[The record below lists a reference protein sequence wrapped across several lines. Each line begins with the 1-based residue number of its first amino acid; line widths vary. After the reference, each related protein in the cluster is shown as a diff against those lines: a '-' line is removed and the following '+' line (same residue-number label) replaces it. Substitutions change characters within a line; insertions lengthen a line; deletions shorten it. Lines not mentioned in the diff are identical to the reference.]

1 MNKDEIFNAIL
12 EKEGGYVNH
21 PDDKGGPT
29 NWGIT
34 QVTAR
39 AHGYDGDMQKLTR
52 QQALDILNADYWIAP
67 RFDHVAEISTAIA
80 EKLCDAG
87 VNMGPVLPGK
97 WLQRWLNAFNHR
109 GVLYPDLITDGVIGP
124 RTLNALSHYVIRRGS
139 EGELVLLRALNCSQ
153 GQYYLELA
161 EKSEAN
167 KSFIY
172 GWLRARTYVIFCFIN
187 LIRSVTEIWRK

>member
-21 PDDKGGPT
+21 ADDRGGPT

-67 RFDHVAEISTAIA
+67 RFFLL
-80 EKLCDAG
+80 KYLR
-87 VNMGPVLPGK
+87 
-97 WLQRWLNAFNHR
+97 RWLKICVMPGLIWGLFYPVNGFNA
-109 GVLYPDLITDGVIGP
+109 G
-124 RTLNALSHYVIRRGS
+124 
-139 EGELVLLRALNCSQ
+139 
-153 GQYYLELA
+153 
-161 EKSEAN
+161 
-167 KSFIY
+167 
-172 GWLRARTYVIFCFIN
+172 
-187 LIRSVTEIWRK
+187 

>member
-52 QQALDILNADYWIAP
+52 RIFSTLTTGLRPGSIMLLKYLPRSLKNCVTPGSIWGLFCRVSGFNA
-67 RFDHVAEISTAIA
+67 
-80 EKLCDAG
+80 G
-87 VNMGPVLPGK
+87 
-97 WLQRWLNAFNHR
+97 
-109 GVLYPDLITDGVIGP
+109 
-124 RTLNALSHYVIRRGS
+124 
-139 EGELVLLRALNCSQ
+139 
-153 GQYYLELA
+153 
-161 EKSEAN
+161 
-167 KSFIY
+167 
-172 GWLRARTYVIFCFIN
+172 
-187 LIRSVTEIWRK
+187 

>member
-67 RFDHVAEISTAIA
+67 GSIMLL
-80 EKLCDAG
+80 KY
-87 VNMGPVLPGK
+87 LPRSLK
-97 WLQRWLNAFNHR
+97 NC
-109 GVLYPDLITDGVIGP
+109 VTP
-124 RTLNALSHYVIRRGS
+124 GS
-139 EGELVLLRALNCSQ
+139 
-153 GQYYLELA
+153 
-161 EKSEAN
+161 
-167 KSFIY
+167 I
-172 GWLRARTYVIFCFIN
+172 
-187 LIRSVTEIWRK
+187 

>member
-1 MNKDEIFNAIL
+1 MTESA
-12 EKEGGYVNH
+12 EKNFPAYSH
-21 PDDKGGPT
+21 LP
-29 NWGIT
+29 

-109 GVLYPDLITDGVIGP
+109 GALYPDLMTDGVMGP
-124 RTLNALSHYVIRRGS
+124 RTLTALSHYLIRRGN

-161 EKSEAN
+161 ERNDAN
-167 KSFIY
+167 ESFIY
-172 GWLRARTYVIFCFIN
+172 GWLRTRV
-187 LIRSVTEIWRK
+187 SM

>member
-87 VNMGPVLPGK
+87 VNMGPVCRVSGF
-97 WLQRWLNAFNHR
+97 NA
-109 GVLYPDLITDGVIGP
+109 G
-124 RTLNALSHYVIRRGS
+124 
-139 EGELVLLRALNCSQ
+139 
-153 GQYYLELA
+153 
-161 EKSEAN
+161 
-167 KSFIY
+167 
-172 GWLRARTYVIFCFIN
+172 
-187 LIRSVTEIWRK
+187 

>member
-1 MNKDEIFNAIL
+1 MNKEEIFNAIL
-12 EKEGGYVNH
+12 DKEGGYVNH
-21 PDDKGGPT
+21 PDDRGGPT

-34 QVTAR
+34 QATAR
-39 AHGYDGDMQKLTR
+39 AHGYDGAMQKLTR

-67 RFDHVAEISTAIA
+67 RFDHIAEISIAIA

-87 VNMGPVLPGK
+87 VNTGPILPGK

-109 GVLYPDLITDGVIGP
+109 GALYPDLMVDGAIGP
-124 RTLNALSHYVIRRGS
+124 RTVNALSQYLIRRGS
-139 EGELVLLRALNCSQ
+139 EGEAVLLRALNCSH

-172 GWLRARTYVIFCFIN
+172 GWLRGRVF
-187 LIRSVTEIWRK
+187 V